1 MAVLLYNKGDILQ
14 RKDGGDVAILNV
26 GKASLLGKAY
36 KTLQDAVNDAID
48 GDIIQINQKKIVID
62 KPIQNFNSGVR
73 VQGNPNNRPVE
84 VFTPPRNTGIYLG
97 SGQTNMEFVN
107 LAFVVPEQA
116 YGISV
121 SYGGSIK
128 FDNTT
133 MFHQGNITERTIR
146 PSLAFTVGNNPQGL
160 AKLELRNSAI
170 DVVSFMGSQFTMNGS
185 NIGNILGASNF
196 SKHTVSVITAPVVQI
211 QQSGVQHVGFMASY
225 DSRMKPFEQPMVMSG
240 SYIGANTIIQRK
252 AMLNQMVITP
262 VVAINQQQQF
272 INYPAER
279 NYMPGLIV
287 TGPNAKVSLD
297 QVAIF
302 DHFTKEDA
310 QKSVFANN
318 YAVVLNAVK
327 NMVPFSPL
335 QVFNKGTLQI
345 KNSQIPLTDAANI
358 AESGKLIL
366 DHVTDQSMWDV
377 ADSKKVELVNRGSSS
392 SLFQQSQQDD
402 LMDDTD
408 GKKNESAMEQL
419 HEMIGLE
426 PVKQFADDF
435 VARMAMQKQRQ
446 KAGLTNGKD
455 GIQSMH
461 AVFSGPAGVGKSV
474 TNDTLIPIYDKT
486 GKVTMKRNGD
496 LKVGDYVFNRYGK
509 PEKVIGVYPHPQ
521 EEIYRV
527 KLVDGR
533 YLDVSG
539 EHLWMYKNR
548 HGNGAKHWKTINTV
562 DFYKKFNDT
571 LVVRPGKKVPEIKY
585 VIPASH
591 GVDWP
596 EVKHTVDPY
605 VVGAFIGNG
614 CLKEREL
621 TFSSND
627 PETVEKLQRLL
638 DSGEPYNAVNSSAY
652 RWLFPLKERPL
663 KGLKK
668 GRKYI
673 LTRDIFNELIGHKA
687 DTKFIPEFYKYG
699 SREQRW
705 ALIQGL
711 FDTDGNISNDSR
723 RRISYATTSLQ
734 LAKDIQFVLY
744 SLGMRSTI
752 TNVGKHGAAVHDE
765 YRLRVQ
771 CNSEDKQKFFSL
783 TRKKVIAISAA
794 GLDDHKRAVKR
805 FDEVIGIRS
814 ITKLHKK
821 EDATCIYV
829 DDPEHL
835 YQIGDF
841 VVTHN
846 TTVAELFGKALYEAH
861 VLPTPNVNKVSAA
874 DLVSNHVGETA
885 KNVKKVIHDAF
896 GGVLFIDEAYV
907 LAPDKNG
914 GGNSFKDEAVTEIV
928 NEADEYRDKL
938 MIIMAGYTNEMVD
951 FFKRGNPGLRSRFA
965 NWIEFPPYSIEDL
978 KKMMYLMLKK
988 ANAVVADA
996 PTRKALESGIDQL
1009 VGQQGEASGQGRF
1022 VRNYIDAV
1030 CGARDVRLMKEQQA
1044 GKQISTRDLT
1054 VIKASDAMAATKKMQ
1069 ARMGVFR

>member
-1 MAVLLYNKGDILQ
+1 MR
-14 RKDGGDVAILNV
+14 RKDGDFLAILNV
-26 GKASLLGKAY
+26 GKTNLLGKSY
-36 KTLQDAVNDAID
+36 KTLQDAVNQAID
-48 GDIIQINQKKIVID
+48 GDIIQINSNKIVLD

-73 VQGNPNNRPVE
+73 VQGNPQKKPVE
-84 VFTPPRNTGIYLG
+84 VFTPARNMGIYLG
-97 SGQTNMEFVN
+97 SGQTNMEFAN
-107 LAFVVPEQA
+107 LAFIVPAQSYA
-116 YGISV
+116 ISV
-121 SYGGSIK
+121 AYGGSLK
-128 FDNTT
+128 FDNVT
-133 MFHQGNITERTIR
+133 MVHQGNLDERVIR

-170 DVVSFMGSQFTMNGS
+170 DVLTFVGSQFTMTGS
-185 NIGNILGASNF
+185 NIGNILGSNKF
-196 SKHTVSVITAPVVQI
+196 SKHTVSVITAPIVQI
-211 QQSGVQHVGFMASY
+211 QQSGFQHVGFMSKLNNQMPA
-225 DSRMKPFEQPMVMSG
+225 FEQAMMVSG

-252 AMLNQMVITP
+252 AILNQMVITP
-262 VVAINQQQQF
+262 VVSVNQEHRY
-272 INYPAER
+272 IHYPAER
-279 NYMPGLIV
+279 GYMPGLIV
-287 TGPNAKVSLD
+287 TGKDAKVSLD
-297 QVAIF
+297 QVAVF
-302 DHFTKEDA
+302 DHFTEADA
-310 QKSVFANN
+310 KKSIFANN
-318 YAVVLNAVK
+318 YATVLSRVK
-327 NMVPFSPL
+327 NMVPFSPIRL
-335 QVFNKGTLQI
+335 YDQGQLQI
-345 KNSQIPLTDAANI
+345 KNSQLPLTDAPNA
-358 AESGKLIL
+358 ADSGKLIL

-377 ADSKKVELVNRGSSS
+377 QDSKKVELVNRSSSS

-402 LMDDTD
+402 LMGDSNSS
-408 GKKNESAMEQL
+408 KNESAMNQL
-419 HEMIGLE
+419 HEMIGID

-446 KAGLTNGKD
+446 KAGLINGKD

-474 TNDTLIPIYDKT
+474 TNDTLIPVYDKS
-486 GKVTMKRNGD
+486 GKITMKRNGD

-539 EHLWMYKNR
+539 EHLWTYKNR
-548 HGNGAKHWKTINTV
+548 HGNGAKRWKTINTI
-562 DFYKKFNDT
+562 DFYKKINDT
-571 LVVRPGKKVPEIKY
+571 LVVRQGKKVPEVKF

-596 EVKHTVDPY
+596 EFEYKVDPY

-627 PETVEKLQRLL
+627 IETVKKLQYLL
-638 DSGEPYNAVNSSAY
+638 NSGKPYNAVKSSAY
-652 RWLFPLKERPL
+652 RWLFPLNEYVFNRN
-663 KGLKK
+663 

-673 LTRDIFNELIGHKA
+673 LTKDIFNELLGHKA
-687 DTKFIPEFYKYG
+687 NTKFIPESYKYG
-699 SREQRW
+699 SRDQRW
-705 ALIQGL
+705 SLIQGL
-711 FDTDGNISNDSR
+711 FDTDGSISNDSR

-752 TNVGKHGAAVHDE
+752 ANVGKHGAAVHDE

-783 TRKKVIAISAA
+783 TRKKTIAISAV
-794 GLDDHKRAVKR
+794 GLDKQKRAVKH
-805 FDEVIGIRS
+805 FDEVIGVRS
-814 ITKLHKK
+814 ITKLNKK

-835 YQIGDF
+835 YQAGDF

-861 VLPTPNVNKVSAA
+861 VLPTPNVHKVSAA

-885 KNVKKVIHDAF
+885 KNVKREIHNAF

-978 KKMMYLMLKK
+978 KKIMYLMLKK
-988 ANAVVADA
+988 SNATIADA
-996 PTRKALESGIDQL
+996 ATRQALETGIDTL
-1009 VGQQGEASGQGRF
+1009 VGKQGEASGQGRF

-1030 CGARDVRLMKEQQA
+1030 AGARDVRLMKQAQA
-1044 GKQISTRDLT
+1044 GQQIDTRALT
-1054 VIKASDAMAATKKMQ
+1054 TVTAADALAATKKLQ
-1069 ARMGVFR
+1069 ERMSVFR

>member
-1 MAVLLYNKGDILQ
+1 MAVLLYNKGDILR

-262 VVAINQQQQF
+262 VVAINQQRQF

-461 AVFSGPAGVGKSV
+461 AVFSGPAGVGK
-474 TNDTLIPIYDKT
+474 
-486 GKVTMKRNGD
+486 
-496 LKVGDYVFNRYGK
+496 
-509 PEKVIGVYPHPQ
+509 
-521 EEIYRV
+521 
-527 KLVDGR
+527 
-533 YLDVSG
+533 
-539 EHLWMYKNR
+539 
-548 HGNGAKHWKTINTV
+548 
-562 DFYKKFNDT
+562 
-571 LVVRPGKKVPEIKY
+571 
-585 VIPASH
+585 
-591 GVDWP
+591 
-596 EVKHTVDPY
+596 
-605 VVGAFIGNG
+605 
-614 CLKEREL
+614 
-621 TFSSND
+621 
-627 PETVEKLQRLL
+627 
-638 DSGEPYNAVNSSAY
+638 
-652 RWLFPLKERPL
+652 
-663 KGLKK
+663 
-668 GRKYI
+668 
-673 LTRDIFNELIGHKA
+673 
-687 DTKFIPEFYKYG
+687 
-699 SREQRW
+699 
-705 ALIQGL
+705 
-711 FDTDGNISNDSR
+711 
-723 RRISYATTSLQ
+723 
-734 LAKDIQFVLY
+734 
-744 SLGMRSTI
+744 
-752 TNVGKHGAAVHDE
+752 
-765 YRLRVQ
+765 
-771 CNSEDKQKFFSL
+771 
-783 TRKKVIAISAA
+783 
-794 GLDDHKRAVKR
+794 
-805 FDEVIGIRS
+805 
-814 ITKLHKK
+814 
-821 EDATCIYV
+821 
-829 DDPEHL
+829 
-835 YQIGDF
+835 
-841 VVTHN
+841 

-874 DLVSNHVGETA
+874 DLVSDHVGETA

-996 PTRKALESGIDQL
+996 PTRKALERGIDHL

-1054 VIKASDAMAATKKMQ
+1054 VIKASDAMAATKKMH

>member
-1 MAVLLYNKGDILQ
+1 MLNVHVIRKGRGQMAVL
-14 RKDGGDVAILNV
+14 NV
-26 GKASLLGKAY
+26 GRAHLMGKSY
-36 KTLQDAVNDAID
+36 KTLQDAVNEAID
-48 GDIIQINQKKIVID
+48 GDIIQINDAKIKID
-62 KPIQNFNSGVR
+62 KPIQNFQSGIR
-73 VQGNPNNRPVE
+73 VQGDPKKKPVE
-84 VFTPPRNTGIYLG
+84 VFVPARSIGIYLG
-97 SGQTNMEFVN
+97 AGQENMEFSN
-107 LAFVVPEQA
+107 LSFVVPEQSNA
-116 YGISV
+116 FQV
-121 SYGGSIK
+121 SRGGSIT
-128 FDNTT
+128 FTNVT
-133 MFHQGNITERTIR
+133 MFHQGNIAERVIR
-146 PSLAFTVGNNPQGL
+146 PSISFALGDNPRGL
-160 AKLELRNSAI
+160 GKLELRNSAI
-170 DVVSFMGSQFTMNGS
+170 DIISMIGSQFSMTNS
-185 NIGNILGASNF
+185 NVGNILGANRFSN
-196 SKHTVSVITAPVVQI
+196 HTISVITAPVVQI
-211 QQSGVQHVGFMASY
+211 SQSGLQHVGFPAAY
-225 DSRMKPFEQPMVMSG
+225 NQNSRPFDQAMQINN

-252 AMLNQMVITP
+252 AMMNQMVLTP
-262 VVAINQQQQF
+262 IVAINQEQRYIQ
-272 INYPAER
+272 YPNDR
-279 NYMPGLIV
+279 SYVPGLIV
-287 TGPNAKVSLD
+287 MGENAKVSID
-297 QVAIF
+297 QLAVF
-302 DHFTKEDA
+302 DHFSKNDVN
-310 QKSVFANN
+310 KSAFARN
-318 YAVVLNAVK
+318 YAIVLNRVK
-327 NMVPFSPL
+327 NMVPFSPISL
-335 QVFNKGTLQI
+335 FRKGTLQI
-345 KNSQIPLTDAANI
+345 KNSQLPLTDGTNI

-366 DHVTDQSMWDV
+366 DHVSDQSMWDIQ
-377 ADSKKVELVNRGSSS
+377 DSKAVELVNRGSSS
-392 SLFQQSQQDD
+392 QLFDQSQQDIM
-402 LMDDTD
+402 MDDVD
-408 GKKNESAMEQL
+408 GKKNESAMNQL

-426 PVKQFADDF
+426 PVKEFADDF
-435 VARMAMQKQRQ
+435 VARMAMQRQRQ

-461 AVFSGPAGVGKSV
+461 AVFSGPAGVGKAV
-474 TNDTLIPIYDKT
+474 LDRTNIPIYDKT
-486 GKVTMKRNGD
+486 GKVTMKQNGD

-539 EHLWMYKNR
+539 EHLWTYKNR
-548 HGNGAKHWKTINTV
+548 HGNGAKRWKTINTI
-562 DFYKKFNDT
+562 DFYKKFNET

-596 EVKHTVDPY
+596 EVDHKVDPY

-614 CLKEREL
+614 ALTENAL

-627 PETVEKLQRLL
+627 KETVDKLASLL
-638 DSGEPYNAVNSSAY
+638 NSDSAVNFYENFS
-652 RWLFPLKERPL
+652 WEFPLKEPL
-663 KGLKK
+663 IGAR
-668 GRKYI
+668 GQHQKYI
-673 LTRDIFNELIGHKA
+673 LTKDIFSELDNHKA
-687 DTKFIPEFYKYG
+687 YEKFIPKAYKYG
-699 SREQRW
+699 SRKQRW

-734 LAKDIQFVLY
+734 LANDIQFVLY

-783 TRKKVIAISAA
+783 TRKKVIAISAV

-805 FDEVIGIRS
+805 FDEVIGVRS

-874 DLVSNHVGETA
+874 DLVSDHVGETA

-988 ANAVVADA
+988 SNAMIADA
-996 PTRKALESGIDQL
+996 QTRQALEKGIDQL
-1009 VGQQGEASGQGRF
+1009 VGKQGEASGQGRF

-1044 GKQISTRDLT
+1044 GKQISPHDLT
-1054 VIKASDAMAATKKMQ
+1054 VVTAADAIAATKKLQ
-1069 ARMGVFR
+1069 DRMGVFR

>member
-1 MAVLLYNKGDILQ
+1 MK
-14 RKDGGDVAILNV
+14 RKDGAFLAILNV
-26 GKASLLGKAY
+26 GKTNLLGKAY
-36 KTLQDAVNDAID
+36 KTLQDAVNQAID
-48 GDIIQINQKKIVID
+48 GDIIQINSSKIVLD

-73 VQGNPNNRPVE
+73 VQGNPQKKPVE
-84 VFTPPRNTGIYLG
+84 VFTPARNTGIYLG
-97 SGQTNMEFVN
+97 SGQTNMEFAN
-107 LAFVVPEQA
+107 LAFIVPAQSYA
-116 YGISV
+116 ISV
-121 SYGGSIK
+121 AYGGSLK
-128 FDNTT
+128 FDNVT
-133 MFHQGNITERTIR
+133 MVHQGNLDERVIR

-170 DVVSFMGSQFTMNGS
+170 DVLTFVGSQFNMTGS
-185 NIGNILGASNF
+185 NIGNILGSSKF
-196 SKHTVSVITAPVVQI
+196 SKHTVSVITAPIVQI
-211 QQSGVQHVGFMASY
+211 QQSGFQHVGFMSKFNNQMPA
-225 DSRMKPFEQPMVMSG
+225 FEQAMMVSG

-252 AMLNQMVITP
+252 AILNQMVITP
-262 VVAINQQQQF
+262 VVSVNQEQRY
-272 INYPAER
+272 IRYPAER
-279 NYMPGLIV
+279 GYMPGLIV
-287 TGPNAKVSLD
+287 TGKDAKVSLD

-302 DHFTKEDA
+302 DHFTEADA
-310 QKSVFANN
+310 KKSIFANN
-318 YAVVLNAVK
+318 YATVLSHVK
-327 NMVPFSPL
+327 NMVPFSPIRL
-335 QVFNKGTLQI
+335 YNQGQLQI
-345 KNSQIPLTDAANI
+345 KNSQLPLTDAPNA
-358 AESGKLIL
+358 ADSGKLIL

-377 ADSKKVELVNRGSSS
+377 QDSKKVELVNRSSSS

-402 LMDDTD
+402 LMGDSNSSQ
-408 GKKNESAMEQL
+408 NESAMTQL
-419 HEMIGLE
+419 HEMIGLA

-446 KAGLTNGKD
+446 KAGLINGKD

-474 TNDTLIPIYDKT
+474 TNDTLIPVYDKS
-486 GKVTMKRNGD
+486 GKITMKRNGD

-539 EHLWMYKNR
+539 EHLWTYKNR
-548 HGNGAKHWKTINTV
+548 SGNGAKRWKVINTI
-562 DFYKKFNDT
+562 DFYHKVHDSMII
-571 LVVRPGKKVPEIKY
+571 RRGKKTPDVKY
-585 VIPASH
+585 VIPVSH

-596 EVKHTVDPY
+596 KLNHKIDPY
-605 VVGAFIGNG
+605 IVGAFIGNG
-614 CLKEREL
+614 VLRQHQL

-627 PETVEKLQRLL
+627 YETVNKLAVLL
-638 DSGEPYNAVNSSAY
+638 GAGKPIKHKKNYSWV
-652 RWLFPLKERPL
+652 FPLKRAIKINRTEF
-663 KGLKK
+663 KK
-668 GRKYI
+668 FIGTKDV
-673 LTRDIFNELIGHKA
+673 LPELAGYKA
-687 DTKFIPEFYKYG
+687 NDKFIPESYKYG
-699 SREQRW
+699 SRAQRW

-711 FDTDGNISNDSR
+711 FDTDGSITNDFR
-723 RRISYATTSLQ
+723 RRIVYSTTSKQ
-734 LAKDIQFVLY
+734 LIYDIQFVLY
-744 SLGMRSTI
+744 SLGIRSTI
-752 TNVGKHGAAVHDE
+752 HDNGIHGVGVNSE
-765 YRLRVQ
+765 YNLLVQ

-783 TRKKVIAISAA
+783 TRKKVIAISAV
-794 GLDDHKRAVKR
+794 GLDKQKRAVKR
-805 FDEVIGIRS
+805 FDEVIGVRS
-814 ITKLHKK
+814 ITKLNKK

-835 YQIGDF
+835 YQVGDF

-861 VLPTPNVNKVSAA
+861 VLPTPNVHKVSAA

-885 KNVKKVIHDAF
+885 KNVKREIHNAF

-978 KKMMYLMLKK
+978 KKIMYLMLKK
-988 ANAVVADA
+988 SNATIADA
-996 PTRKALESGIDQL
+996 ATRQALEAGIDAL
-1009 VGQQGEASGQGRF
+1009 VGKQGEASGQGRF

-1030 CGARDVRLMKEQQA
+1030 AGARDVRLMELAKAGQQ
-1044 GKQISTRDLT
+1044 IDTRALT
-1054 VIKASDAMAATKKMQ
+1054 TVTAADALAATKKLQ
-1069 ARMGVFR
+1069 ERMSVFR